1 MWPTC
6 AIVVIWDSSGGLW
19 DHVPPP
25 KLDSQGAGPRVP
37 MLVISP
43 FARKGYISHVQM
55 DDVSILR
62 FIQENFG
69 LAPLNARN
77 QQSNDLSDMM
87 LP

>member
-1 MWPTC
+1 
-6 AIVVIWDSSGGLW
+6 VIWDSSGGFW

-25 KLDSQGAGPRVP
+25 QGTLDNQGFGPRVP

-43 FARKGYISHVQM
+43 FAKKGYISNVQM

-69 LAPLNARN
+69 LASLNPRN
-77 QQSNDLSDMM
+77 QVSNDLSDMM